1 MNKDKYIKITKNVI
15 MFFMYFLWQIVPIL
29 FLEVMG
35 LDSSKFNLFKKNL
48 YLILSNLSYLII
60 VVLVYYKELKLDF
73 KKYKKN
79 FKEIFI
85 KYLPV
90 YVLGVVLMGVTNTI
104 ISGFTNMN
112 ISSNESSVREY
123 IKLLPIYMSFST
135 VIYAPIVEEITFRK
149 IIKNII
155 DNKYLFVIVSGVMFG
170 MVHLNI
176 NPSINDYLMIIPYI
190 IMGLDFAYIYSKTD
204 TIFSTIGFHMLHNL
218 ILLIIQFIGG

>member
-1 MNKDKYIKITKNVI
+1 
-15 MFFMYFLWQIVPIL
+15 
-29 FLEVMG
+29 
-35 LDSSKFNLFKKNL
+35 
-48 YLILSNLSYLII
+48 
-60 VVLVYYKELKLDF
+60 
-73 KKYKKN
+73 
-79 FKEIFI
+79 
-85 KYLPV
+85 
-90 YVLGVVLMGVTNTI
+90 
-104 ISGFTNMN
+104 
-112 ISSNESSVREY
+112 
-123 IKLLPIYMSFST
+123 MSFST

-149 IIKNII
+149 IIKNIV

>member
-1 MNKDKYIKITKNVI
+1 
-15 MFFMYFLWQIVPIL
+15 
-29 FLEVMG
+29 
-35 LDSSKFNLFKKNL
+35 
-48 YLILSNLSYLII
+48 
-60 VVLVYYKELKLDF
+60 
-73 KKYKKN
+73 
-79 FKEIFI
+79 
-85 KYLPV
+85 
-90 YVLGVVLMGVTNTI
+90 MGVTNTI

-149 IIKNII
+149 IIKNIV

-176 NPSINDYLMIIPYI
+176 NPSINDCLMIIPYI